1 MKKLPKIALW
11 VLFLISIVIT
21 VLYVINIKSENLD
34 AWTYTYLNWAY
45 VTVGLTILAIIL
57 MPILTFKQRTVKLR
71 SILLVIGI
79 TVVLVGGSY
88 LLAPGTP
95 VTLANG
101 KVFEGSV
108 VKLTDAGMYL
118 TYILVACAVIAI
130 IGGSVYNALKK
141 Y

>member
-57 MPILTFKQRTVKLR
+57 MPILTFKQRTVK
-71 SILLVIGI
+71 
-79 TVVLVGGSY
+79 
-88 LLAPGTP
+88 
-95 VTLANG
+95 
-101 KVFEGSV
+101 
-108 VKLTDAGMYL
+108 
-118 TYILVACAVIAI
+118 
-130 IGGSVYNALKK
+130 
-141 Y
+141 